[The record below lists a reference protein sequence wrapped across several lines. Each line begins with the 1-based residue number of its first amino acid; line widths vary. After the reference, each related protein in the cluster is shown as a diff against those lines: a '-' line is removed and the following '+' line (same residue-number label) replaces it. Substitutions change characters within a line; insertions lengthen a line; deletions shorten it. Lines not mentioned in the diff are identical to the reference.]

1 VNQSAAIRKSVLV
14 TRPADQGIE
23 LCNDIVNMGWEC
35 TLFPTIEI
43 VKASEN
49 GSLSA
54 VVKNFNTFDIA
65 LFVSAN
71 AVTYG
76 LRWLKKNHLSW
87 PQNVLIGAVGKST
100 AKSLVVHGQ
109 LHVDLIPGQRF
120 DSEGL
125 LALNDLQNV
134 KNKNI
139 VIFRGNSGREHLAN
153 TLKKRGASI
162 TYAEV
167 YQRRMPSQKIAS
179 MLSEEQRN
187 RINIAVSTSN
197 EGLEN
202 LYIMTEKVLRPWLLN
217 LHLIVLSS
225 RTVVVAEQLGFKH
238 KPFIATP
245 VGNTAITETLKKI
258 LL

>member
-1 VNQSAAIRKSVLV
+1 MVRKSVLV

-23 LCNDIVNMGWEC
+23 LCKNIVNMGWEC
-35 TLFPTIEI
+35 TLFPTLEV
-43 VKASEN
+43 VKASES

-54 VVKNFNTFDIA
+54 VVKNFNTYDIA

-76 LRWLKKNHLSW
+76 LRWFKKNHLSW
-87 PQNVLIGAVGKST
+87 PQNLLIGAVGKST
-100 AKSLVVHGQ
+100 ATSLVVHGQ
-109 LHVDLIPGQRF
+109 LHVDLIPDQRF

-125 LALNDLQNV
+125 LALNDLQYV

-139 VIFRGNSGREHLAN
+139 VIFRGSGGREYLAE
-153 TLKKRGASI
+153 TLKKRGASV

-167 YQRRMPSQKIAS
+167 YQRRMPTQKIAS

-202 LYIMTEKVLRPWLLN
+202 LYIMTEEVLRPWLLN
-217 LHLIVLSS
+217 LRLVVLSS
-225 RTVVVAEQLGFKH
+225 RAVVVAEQLGFKH
-238 KPFIATP
+238 KPLIAAP
-245 VGNTAITETLKKI
+245 VGNTAIIETLKKVF
-258 LL
+258 L